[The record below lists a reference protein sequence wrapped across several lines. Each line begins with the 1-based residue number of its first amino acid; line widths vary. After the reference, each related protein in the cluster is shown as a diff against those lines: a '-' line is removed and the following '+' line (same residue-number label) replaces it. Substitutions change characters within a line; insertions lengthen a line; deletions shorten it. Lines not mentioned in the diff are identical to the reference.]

1 MANKNIRVWANKN
14 GTESVTTF
22 MLEVN
27 RGDHIGL
34 MIGNYMMK
42 EWDIHPSD
50 FVRVTIDD
58 SWEIEGFNF

>member
-34 MIGNYMMK
+34 MK

-58 SWEIEGFNF
+58 DWQIEGFNF

>member
-1 MANKNIRVWANKN
+1 MANKNIKVWANKD
-14 GTESVTTF
+14 GIESVTTF

-42 EWDIHPSD
+42 EWDINPRD
-50 FVRVTIDD
+50 FVKV
-58 SWEIEGFNF
+58 EVQ